1 MSLVYVGMLSTQVI
15 GGWLSL
21 VVGPK
26 IVLGIS
32 ILFGSVFTMVSPL
45 AANFSYIMLMV
56 LRLFIGVSQ
65 VRLVLTGLARKIK
78 QQKHKWHI
86 FKKGCVSSSIN
97 VLFASW
103 TPPTER
109 STLVSISNSGSL
121 VGNVLFCTGCLTY
134 PFLVSGIKLGK

>member
-65 VRLVLTGLARKIK
+65 VRLILTGLARKIK

-86 FKKGCVSSSIN
+86 FKKGMRFFVYKC
-97 VLFASW
+97 
-103 TPPTER
+103 T
-109 STLVSISNSGSL
+109 
-121 VGNVLFCTGCLTY
+121 FCIVDTSYRTFHTRVHIEFGITCWKCTFFIGCLTY
-134 PFLVSGIKLGK
+134 PFLVSVIKLGK